1 VLFCV
6 SISELLEF
14 DTIIKSW
21 DFLTRYDNLE
31 IKYLLEIWKNTFGF
45 ENENNLIK
53 CFQNII

>member
-1 VLFCV
+1 MLFCV

-14 DTIIKSW
+14 DTVIKSW

-31 IKYLLEIWKNTFGF
+31 TKYLLEIWKNTFGF

>member
-1 VLFCV
+1 MLFCV